1 MSITVKVLCFVYD
14 QNGDII
20 IIKILPLFYCVY
32 YTLCTHCNAFIA
44 IINIIMII
52 IYGLRMTLF

>member
-44 IINIIMII
+44 IIKLI
-52 IYGLRMTLF
+52 L